1 VADEDGRMEYYIAPS
16 DRSKANLPGYFYSIT
31 IPNAAADA
39 PLENEWHQ
47 TTFVNYLRTAF
58 EWGGFPGWGRDRNA
72 PRDAIAKL
80 TQGLLAF

>member
-1 VADEDGRMEYYIAPS
+1 MADEDGRMEYYIAPS